1 MKTRLKIGLM
11 ILGLT
16 VTQASA
22 AIDAQ
27 NFGGLLSANTS
38 LATLQTADVQT
49 IALGGY
55 DPTQYFAGGLPKLGD
70 TSISYVFEGQLYYFT
85 SITNRDLFIADPMAY
100 APQYGGH
107 CAFAVAEHKTML
119 ADPNVF
125 AIEDG
130 KLFVFQNEEKLEM
143 WKTNSRKF
151 RLLADKRWELEAKN
165 FSKYSAKF

>member
-1 MKTRLKIGLM
+1 MKTRFKIGLLA
-11 ILGLT
+11 ISIALPQTSL
-16 VTQASA
+16 

-27 NFGGLLSANTS
+27 PFGGLVGAHVRLAS
-38 LATLQTADVQT
+38 LQNADVQT

-55 DPTQYFAGGLPKLGD
+55 DPTQYFAGGLPKRGD
-70 TSISYVFEGQLYYFT
+70 ASISHVFEGQLYYFT
-85 SITNRDLFIADPMAY
+85 SITNRDLFIADPTAY

-107 CAFAVAEHKTML
+107 CAFAVAEHKSMI
-119 ADPNVF
+119 ADPGVF
-125 AIEDG
+125 TIEDG

-165 FSKYSAKF
+165 FSKFSAKF